1 MVLLDNREVKQ
12 GWEPLK
18 QTVTAMFE
26 KFNADVVSARRWDE
40 RPLAYPIRGQRRGTY
55 MLVYYKGDPQQNT
68 GIRRELELAEPVLR
82 YMTTVCEEIPAEAHE
97 PEAEFAELRERRV
110 GEVVLLQPDQVR
122 VRLSERTDRRLA
134 RKRPAAKA
142 SGRSGRRLPRL
153 DRAA

>member
-1 MVLLDNREVKQ
+1 MTKTYECMVLLDNREVKQ

-82 YMTTVCEEIPAEAHE
+82 YMTTVCEEIHGWPVSVASSSCVMPMASSSM
-97 PEAEFAELRERRV
+97 R
-110 GEVVLLQPDQVR
+110 
-122 VRLSERTDRRLA
+122 
-134 RKRPAAKA
+134 AKK
-142 SGRSGRRLPRL
+142 
-153 DRAA
+153 